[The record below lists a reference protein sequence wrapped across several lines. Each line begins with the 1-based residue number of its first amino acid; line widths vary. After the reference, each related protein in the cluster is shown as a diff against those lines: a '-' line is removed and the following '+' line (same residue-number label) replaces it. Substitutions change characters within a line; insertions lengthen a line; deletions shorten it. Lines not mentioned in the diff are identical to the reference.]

1 MTTAITS
8 LLQLVTKC
16 YDSLNMSLSN
26 NTAKFLFCCAVKEAY
41 RVSHG
46 GRGGK
51 VRSGKLEGRG
61 GQHFSLLEIFIKFQE
76 DTTGSKYFRIHI
88 LKPLKIQFHK
98 FFLIDL
104 T

>member
-8 LLQLVTKC
+8 LLQVVKKC

-26 NTAKFLFCCAVKEAY
+26 KTAKFLFCCAVKEAH

-61 GQHFSLLEIFIKFQE
+61 GQHFSLLEILSSSRRTQWVQNIFEFI
-76 DTTGSKYFRIHI
+76 
-88 LKPLKIQFHK
+88 
-98 FFLIDL
+98 FL
-104 T
+104 TH